1 MISTRVLALG
11 ASMLLFSTPWVEAG
25 DLSKYREFELGAGL
39 VGVAEQTG
47 KDPADAKALHQRPA
61 LIQEL
66 SWRADPTDSVE
77 EILFR
82 FYEGEVSRMVVDYN
96 RFNTKGLTA
105 EDMIAAISEVYGA
118 ATKPAA
124 EITLPSIY
132 SSSESVGVIARWED
146 SQWSMNLV
154 RSKYKPTFTLVVLSK
169 SLDAADRAAAEE
181 AVRLD
186 RLEAPQKALDL
197 QQTEDEIKRLE
208 QEKARVANRPDF
220 RP

>member
-197 QQTEDEIKRLE
+197 QKTEDENKRLE